1 MKDTL
6 SSVAFKCSSVF
17 TRHQEH
23 NNQQH
28 NQQPTT
34 MRTMPSSFFM
44 FFLLAIIVFAKA
56 TSGGYAA
63 FSFQPRQSSACW
75 GSITTTTATRT
86 TTTTTATTTTTT
98 TTPSHVCSC
107 LPQGNTKP
115 VPTQRQQRCS
125 KRTML
130 LMSTRCDGDGGSYD
144 ASMSTLFSIG
154 NVVRVVASD
163 VTKAGLGS
171 LYNWTGTVVETW
183 EKCDVD
189 PTCCCAEQV
198 DPNLAVRVQFTIL
211 TNQDNEVHKD
221 NNHGSPSLIGLDE
234 QDKSLQ
240 QSYKNEEPS
249 PMAVII
255 PTTDTPTT
263 TTTTHSVVF
272 DHYFAEDELLLVSS
286 STPSSLP
293 S

>member
-1 MKDTL
+1 MYNILKDTL
-6 SSVAFKCSSVF
+6 SSVAFKCSQV
-17 TRHQEH
+17 TR
-23 NNQQH
+23 NTTTTN

-44 FFLLAIIVFAKA
+44 FFLLAIVVFAKA
-56 TSGGYAA
+56 TFGGYAA
-63 FSFQPRQSSACW
+63 FSFQPRQTCSRW
-75 GSITTTTATRT
+75 GSITTTTATR
-86 TTTTTATTTTTT
+86 TTTTTT

-107 LPQGNTKP
+107 LPQGNTKL

-163 VTKAGLGS
+163 VTKADLGS

-211 TNQDNEVHKD
+211 TNKDNEVHKD
-221 NNHGSPSLIGLDE
+221 KNHGSPSLIGLDE
-234 QDKSLQ
+234 QDKPLQ

-255 PTTDTPTT
+255 PTADTPTT